1 MSGLLRNLFTL
12 LCAAWRMGAAPLAGR
27 TSTWF
32 WITPFDTGIAT
43 LKSDRYFQL
52 VEAAQLDFGL
62 QTGLSRALI
71 TSKLSF
77 VNAAQNLR
85 FLRPIRVFQRVR
97 VDSSV
102 AYFDE
107 KCVYFQHDFYAKD
120 VLCAQAWVKSKFK
133 HGTITAAPAQ
143 FLGACA
149 VAKPKHL
156 QLWDD
161 ALAALEKPRS

>member
-12 LCAAWRMGAAPLAGR
+12 LCAAWRMGATPLAGR

-32 WITPFDTGIAT
+32 WVTPFDTGIAT
-43 LKSDRYFQL
+43 LKSDKYFQL
-52 VEAAQLDFGL
+52 VEAAQLDFGM
-62 QTGLSRALI
+62 QTGLSRALLR
-71 TSKLSF
+71 SKVNF

-107 KCVYFQHDFYAKD
+107 KCVYF
-120 VLCAQAWVKSKFK
+120 
-133 HGTITAAPAQ
+133 
-143 FLGACA
+143 
-149 VAKPKHL
+149 
-156 QLWDD
+156 
-161 ALAALEKPRS
+161 